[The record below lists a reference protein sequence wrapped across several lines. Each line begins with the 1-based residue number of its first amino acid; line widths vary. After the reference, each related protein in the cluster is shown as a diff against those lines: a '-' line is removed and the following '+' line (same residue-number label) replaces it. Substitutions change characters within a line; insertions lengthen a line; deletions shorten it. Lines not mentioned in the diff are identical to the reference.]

1 MMRIELAL
9 SLILDVSKP
18 VSAMEREALINVLEA
33 AEDHRAAR
41 GVVGANADIDRVR
54 TMLNGHPGTESRALP
69 ALRDVAR
76 EIVLAALRRHRG
88 NRTHAAHEIGVT
100 VRTMRNIIRRERVD
114 IPAGNCVHDAEGNP
128 L

>member
-54 TMLNGHPGTESRALP
+54 TMLNGHPGTEARALP

-76 EIVLAALRRHRG
+76 EVALAALRRHRG
-88 NRTHAAHEIGVT
+88 NRTHAAREVGVT
-100 VRTMRNIIRRERVD
+100 VRTMRNIIRREGVD
-114 IPAGNCVHDAEGNP
+114 VPAGYCMHDQEGNP